1 MRTSRLLI
9 AASVAVFCQL
19 GHSNETNSPEMTL
32 ASVIC
37 LEQSEESKLTSVGQQ
52 ILADEGYQKQLAS
65 LSEAS
70 LKCLIEKKVVTAQ
83 VCTAIINND
92 PETRTEGP
100 EKLNAEIK
108 ALSSKLKAAEKQ
120 CASAK

>member
-1 MRTSRLLI
+1 
-9 AASVAVFCQL
+9 
-19 GHSNETNSPEMTL
+19 MTL

-52 ILADEGYQKQLAS
+52 ILADEAYQKQLAS

-70 LKCLIEKKVVTAQ
+70 LKCLIDKKVVTTQ